1 MTDNKTSVNPHT
13 GQPLPDDVAVPNPPT
28 GTPGAAAASAEVAS
42 ATKQAGPPQ
51 LSSAPSAQEL
61 AVRSVLETVMDPE
74 LGLSVIDLGLIRE
87 VHFLAG
93 KTLVRMMLTTPF
105 CPYAPQMMA
114 DVKQATESA
123 VPQPAEVE
131 ILLAKA
137 AQQMALQL
145 DEVPDARRGPERDA
159 AEHGEAALRERIVR
173 VLESDHGRV
182 DLGREEVHGVTAASV
197 EAPHLAREH
206 VARIDAERGVA
217 AYRVQ
222 AERVDRAA
230 VPPVLHSRQEVH
242 GIEQSRI
249 VEAGADRE
257 AGERALALLEHGRHH
272 AVDAGEAA
280 RGARGRWGE

>member
-105 CPYAPQMMA
+105 CP
-114 DVKQATESA
+114 
-123 VPQPAEVE
+123 
-131 ILLAKA
+131 
-137 AQQMALQL
+137 
-145 DEVPDARRGPERDA
+145 
-159 AEHGEAALRERIVR
+159 
-173 VLESDHGRV
+173 
-182 DLGREEVHGVTAASV
+182 
-197 EAPHLAREH
+197 
-206 VARIDAERGVA
+206 
-217 AYRVQ
+217 
-222 AERVDRAA
+222 
-230 VPPVLHSRQEVH
+230 
-242 GIEQSRI
+242 
-249 VEAGADRE
+249 
-257 AGERALALLEHGRHH
+257 
-272 AVDAGEAA
+272 
-280 RGARGRWGE
+280 